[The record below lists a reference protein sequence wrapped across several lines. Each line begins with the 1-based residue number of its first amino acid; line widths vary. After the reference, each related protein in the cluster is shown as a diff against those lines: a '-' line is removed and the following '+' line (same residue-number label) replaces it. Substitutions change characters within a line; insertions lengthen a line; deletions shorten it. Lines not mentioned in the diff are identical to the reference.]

1 MRTKDDLFALE
12 RLMDKI
18 KTLLLYLEMNPNEYV
33 ERPFGLMHERISR
46 RDGNNIL
53 TVRYSD
59 DIGEIEEI
67 GVFDPTINRLY
78 SFVVAAKESAP
89 SEQYKDT
96 FESRWDEIEKV
107 TQLNMGFNRA
117 EGLQKCLGN
126 TWNHGTDTTAQDWEI
141 AE

>member
-1 MRTKDDLFALE
+1 
-12 RLMDKI
+12 
-18 KTLLLYLEMNPNEYV
+18 
-33 ERPFGLMHERISR
+33 MHERISR

-53 TVRYSD
+53 TLRHSD

-117 EGLQKCLGN
+117 EGL
-126 TWNHGTDTTAQDWEI
+126 
-141 AE
+141 